1 MIVKEM
7 EFLYI
12 FFCVLRLFGTRL
24 LNSLVPIGDKKSHRV
39 DNIGSNEKRA
49 IRRVGFEIKE

>member
-1 MIVKEM
+1 MIVNEM
-7 EFLYI
+7 ELLYI
-12 FFCVLRLFGTRL
+12 FFCVLPRL
-24 LNSLVPIGDKKSHRV
+24 LDSLVPIGDKKSHRV